1 MRLFTNEEIES
12 MSREEIASF
21 MVTVYHR
28 APPNASLADLQ
39 NTLST
44 MQRTRTL
51 AIWHDHSTILNTGY
65 ILFAVWVVYDT
76 GVFYTHTELVQQQ
89 PKTCKTQI
97 QSLIEEPTIYM
108 IAPSTSSPVDQLA
121 LVGDRTECLQ
131 ELSRPV
137 IASNGVEVSAFSV
150 GISLHNSLKEG
161 HRLVVP
167 TSVVGVAVKM
177 Q

>member
-1 MRLFTNEEIES
+1 
-12 MSREEIASF
+12 
-21 MVTVYHR
+21 
-28 APPNASLADLQ
+28 
-39 NTLST
+39 
-44 MQRTRTL
+44 
-51 AIWHDHSTILNTGY
+51 
-65 ILFAVWVVYDT
+65 
-76 GVFYTHTELVQQQ
+76 
-89 PKTCKTQI
+89 
-97 QSLIEEPTIYM
+97 M

-137 IASNGVEVSAFSV
+137 IASNGVAFSV

>member
-1 MRLFTNEEIES
+1 M
-12 MSREEIASF
+12 IAS
-21 MVTVYHR
+21 
-28 APPNASLADLQ
+28 
-39 NTLST
+39 
-44 MQRTRTL
+44 
-51 AIWHDHSTILNTGY
+51 
-65 ILFAVWVVYDT
+65 
-76 GVFYTHTELVQQQ
+76 
-89 PKTCKTQI
+89 
-97 QSLIEEPTIYM
+97 
-108 IAPSTSSPVDQLA
+108 STSSPVDQLA